1 MTEPSSTRVGPESGP
16 QRNEKAP
23 RMKAPTERFTAVLE
37 ISGLDL
43 PKYFND
49 RATFPDAANWLR
61 MVLA

>member
-1 MTEPSSTRVGPESGP
+1 
-16 QRNEKAP
+16 
-23 RMKAPTERFTAVLE
+23 MKAPTERFTAVLE